1 MQPPVTRQSHIAK
14 VAWAIELAQKDLGQ
28 LTAGDW
34 LNLKS
39 ELFDFLTA
47 EIEWSFGVNVKR
59 LRNEDIVALGQ
70 LIAEARTAL
79 TDFERERI
87 HKIVVEEEDELKAI
101 ALADQDRNGWNEL
114 VTVED
119 MQRIQGHLREMLAW
133 IQTPWIQ
140 TEDFSCFL
148 EIDFP
153 PPEDWL
159 AHKVGARFQLY
170 LVASGVEKS
179 QIRPCAECKRIFLA
193 KIKPQ
198 PEKIYYCTHRC
209 AQIVASRAYR
219 ERNKNKLKPRE
230 RERKRRRY
238 VEEQRR
244 KHGPIVK
251 VERRLRKQSK
261 T

>member
-1 MQPPVTRQSHIAK
+1 MQPPLTRQGHIAK

-28 LTAGDW
+28 LTPGDW
-34 LNLKS
+34 LNLNS

-47 EIEWSFGVNVKR
+47 EIEWSFGINVKR

-87 HKIVVEEEDELKAI
+87 HKIIVEEEDELKAI
-101 ALADQDRNGWNEL
+101 ALADQDRNGWNQL

-119 MQRIQGHLREMLAW
+119 TQRVQGHLREMLD
-133 IQTPWIQ
+133 WIQ
-140 TEDFSCFL
+140 TEDYYSGFIES
-148 EIDFP
+148 DFP

-159 AHKVGARFQLY
+159 AYKVSARFRLY

-179 QIRPCAECKRIFLA
+179 QVRPCAECKRIFLA

-230 RERKRRRY
+230 RERKRRSY

-244 KHGPIVK
+244 KYGPKVK
-251 VERRLRKQSK
+251 VERRPRKQSK